1 MSNVQ
6 QVMSEYEKI
15 RNQIVA
21 ERKDEWQKL
30 LGAKEDYDQ
39 QIEKKA
45 KQVKRHPVIQNVTP
59 RRSLRKRPVVSYIED
74 SSGTKKQNNSSQPK
88 RMLHIKNEIPRF
100 DNSQN
105 SCKRVV

>member
-30 LGAKEDYDQ
+30 LGAKEEYDQ
-39 QIEKKA
+39 QIEKK
-45 KQVKRHPVIQNVTP
+45 
-59 RRSLRKRPVVSYIED
+59 
-74 SSGTKKQNNSSQPK
+74 G
-88 RMLHIKNEIPRF
+88 
-100 DNSQN
+100 
-105 SCKRVV
+105 